1 MKVTQWLLISLSV
14 CSFVA
19 QAEQYY
25 GNGYTIVKETQ
36 VQHGND
42 IDVMVY
48 KSITAEKVKY
58 GLVQL
63 LKGSGW
69 QLADNSSAD
78 PHITRL
84 YNQDYPDFKHV
95 LRPIKLS
102 DALQYIAGSAWNLV
116 VDPVNKKVSFELKN
130 NYICNDVQEAICVT
144 Q

>member
-25 GNGYTIVKETQ
+25 GNGYTIIKETQ

-48 KSITAEKVKY
+48 KSITADKVKY

-69 QLADNSSAD
+69 QLADENTAD
-78 PHITRL
+78 PNITRL
-84 YNQDYPDFKHV
+84 YKQNYPDFKRT
-95 LRPIKLS
+95 LSPIKLS
-102 DALQYIAGSAWNLV
+102 DALQYIAGNAWNLV
-116 VDPVNKKVSFELKN
+116 IDPVNKKVSFELKN
-130 NYICNDVQEAICVT
+130 NYICTDVQEALCVT

>member
-1 MKVTQWLLISLSV
+1 MQITKWLFLTISV

-25 GNGYTIVKETQ
+25 GSGYTIIKSAQ
-36 VQHGND
+36 VQHGSD
-42 IDVMVY
+42 IDVIVY
-48 KSITAEKVKY
+48 KNITAKKVKY
-58 GLVQL
+58 GLLQL

-84 YNQDYPDFKHV
+84 YNQDYPDFKRV

-102 DALQYIAGSAWNLV
+102 DALQYIAGNAWNLV
-116 VDPVNKKVSFELKN
+116 IDPVNKKVSFELKN
-130 NYICNDVQEAICVT
+130 NYVCTDTQEALCVT